1 MSAYDEMMQHAA
13 EFKSAGYKITKPE
26 ENTMSAVARPVS
38 AAINK
43 SAGSILAND
52 TTAPRSAA
60 RVPAYVPPAAARS
73 TAVPIDPSD
82 VEDLY
87 SIGERDGKLWLKFSS
102 VPKTVFV
109 FAGVPA
115 ELIQGLRTSIDRD
128 DYFRATSRTSFRLK
142 L

>member
-1 MSAYDEMMQHAA
+1 MCRQ
-13 EFKSAGYKITKPE
+13 PLL
-26 ENTMSAVARPVS
+26 ARP
-38 AAINK
+38 
-43 SAGSILAND
+43 
-52 TTAPRSAA
+52 P
-60 RVPAYVPPAAARS
+60 
-73 TAVPIDPSD
+73 VPIDPSD

-128 DYFRATSRTSFRLK
+128 DYFAGHIKDKFPVEVVTASQEVNPS
-142 L
+142 